1 MIRLFNDTRKTL
13 NVRINIKDS
22 VPSNTTVEPQKCIA
36 IFTKTDD
43 VLVKL
48 WEGNV
53 LLIQDRG

>member
-1 MIRLFNDTRKTL
+1 MIRVFNDTRKTL

-22 VPSNTTVEPQKCIA
+22 VPSNTTVEPQKSIA